1 MSVHV
6 FLGPSLAPSSAQRI
20 LPGAIYHPPAALGD
34 IYRVARDGDCHVVA
48 LVDGV
53 FQQVPA
59 VWHKEILFALE
70 RGIQVAGAAS
80 MGALRAAELDVFGMI
95 GVGTIYGWYASGM
108 LEDDDEVALVHGPK
122 ELGYPPLSVPM
133 VNVRWTLDKAREA
146 GWLGDEERESIVAAA
161 KRTHFRERTW
171 ERLGKR
177 AAEAGVARPVM
188 TRLATESRNPGN
200 DVKREDAMQ
209 LLRCIE
215 SGRLGET
222 SRHHTGRAAIW
233 SDFTLARTS
242 FWERFSAAAGETI
255 PEGEADEAVS
265 ARDIRRYVMLTCE
278 DGTEIMY
285 KAMLDMLAER
295 ETLRRGELPSRS
307 DMQAAVDDLRR
318 AKGLHAAE
326 DLRCWLVRHRKT
338 KRDFAALARNRI
350 VLERVA
356 ETAGAAIDAKFAEE
370 LERQGRLDQARREVA
385 EKRRFLRER
394 GLANPTFADCGLDET
409 KFLAWSGERFQALS
423 EWPST
428 GLKGIFG
435 FKTEREFLV
444 EALSQYLW
452 EGSTSASRR
461 RSDE

>member
-6 FLGPSLAPSSAQRI
+6 FLGPSLAPSSAQRV

-34 IYRVARDGDCHVVA
+34 IYRVARDGDCHTVA

-70 RGIQVAGAAS
+70 RGIHVAGASS
-80 MGALRAAELDVFGMI
+80 MGALRAAELDVFGMV
-95 GVGTIYGWYASGM
+95 GVGTVYGWYASGL

-122 ELGYPPLSVPM
+122 ELDYPPLSVPM
-133 VNVRWTLDKAREA
+133 VNVRWSLDKAHEA
-146 GWLGDEERESIVAAA
+146 GWLGDEERELVVAVA
-161 KRTHFRERTW
+161 KRIHFRERTW

-177 AAEAGVARPVM
+177 AAEAGVARSVM

-209 LLRCIE
+209 LLRYIQ
-215 SGRLGET
+215 SGRFGDT
-222 SRHHTGRAAIW
+222 SHHSGRAAIW

-242 FWERFSAAAGETI
+242 FWERFSAAAGEAI
-255 PEGEADEAVS
+255 PGGEADEAVS
-265 ARDIRRYVMLTCE
+265 AKDIRRYVMLTRE

-326 DLRCWLVRHRKT
+326 DLRCWLARHRKT
-338 KRDFAALARNRI
+338 KRDFAALARNRLL
-350 VLERVA
+350 LERVA
-356 ETAGAAIDAKFAEE
+356 ETAGAAIDVKFAEE
-370 LERQGRLDQARREVA
+370 LERQGRLDQARQEVA

-409 KFLAWSGERFQALS
+409 QFHAWSRERFRALS

-435 FKTEREFLV
+435 FKSEREFLV

-452 EGSTSASRR
+452 EGSTSASRL